1 MQTEFVFRITE
12 MDTGA
17 LHPQV
22 CRALEKRVEL
32 HSRQKCPALWRLTD
46 RLRSVKK
53 VPAPV
58 RQRRRK
64 RRTVL
69 ALVNW
74 LLAIFALLPSLLS
87 PGELWPVLLA
97 GAVCFGVGVTVL
109 WRNARRLLGV
119 LQLTVG
125 ALLCLG
131 GGANPEELG
140 RLLPFGIVCFGIGAA
155 AFLVRKRQP
164 VSAFD
169 REARRLLQGREHV
182 DGQDKMQVRFTE
194 AGMVFYQTETGTQS
208 EPMAYPDFENLLET
222 EDLLMVIY
230 GDRALLLQKKDLQ
243 TGTMPELRAFLQARA
258 PYVSALAEPVCETA

>member
-12 MDTGA
+12 MDTDA

-32 HSRQKCPALWRLTD
+32 HSRQKCPAMWRLTD

-97 GAVCFGVGVTVL
+97 GAVCFGVGITVL

-140 RLLPFGIVCFGIGAA
+140 RLL
-155 AFLVRKRQP
+155 
-164 VSAFD
+164 
-169 REARRLLQGREHV
+169 QGREHV
-182 DGQDKMQVRFTE
+182 DGQEKIQVRFTE
-194 AGMVFYQTETGTQS
+194 AGMVFWQTETGTQS

-243 TGTMPELRAFLQARA
+243 TGTMPELRVFLQARA
-258 PYVSALAEPVCETA
+258 PYASALAEPVCETA